1 MKLNC
6 YYRLFRIMDDDGSK
20 NLNFEEFKKGLI
32 EYGLGLSSDDIANIF
47 KEFDNDGS
55 GQINYQEFLMK
66 LRVKI
71 SVK

>member
-1 MKLNC
+1 
-6 YYRLFRIMDDDGSK
+6 MDDDGSK